1 VPIYSGGATQ
11 SRVRQRVYLHRAAR
25 ERLERTHRETER
37 ATRDAYLGVLSE
49 ISRVKALKQA
59 LESSRTAIQATEA
72 GFEVGTRTTV
82 DVLEEADILY
92 VLMDAT
98 SLPGPGDLLV
108 LDHVKGA
115 VRKRPRPIILV
126 LNKVDVVNKLK
137 LLPVMETYA
146 RLFEWTD
153 VVPVSAETGDNVDR
167 LLSVTVAHLAEGD
180 AAYDADTV
188 TDQSMRTLA
197 AEMIREKILHQ
208 TYEEV
213 PYSVAVEIDEFVEE
227 GKLARISATVLVERE
242 SHKAILIGKHGERLK
257 AVGTEARRDMEQ
269 IFGMKVFLQ
278 LWVKVREAW
287 REDAHAL
294 TELGY

>member
-1 VPIYSGGATQ
+1 MKFGTVAIIGRPNVGKST
-11 SRVRQRVYLHRAAR
+11 LLN
-25 ERLERTHRETER
+25 RLLEQKIAIVSDKPQTTRTRI
-37 ATRDAYLGVLSE
+37 LGVVHAPGAQ
-49 ISRVKALKQA
+49 IALLDTPGLHKPQH
-59 LESSRTAIQATEA
+59 LLNRRM
-72 GFEVGTRTTV
+72 VRTTV

-92 VLMDAT
+92 VLMDTT
-98 SLPGPGDLLV
+98 SSPGPGDLLV
-108 LDHVKGA
+108 LDYVKGA
-115 VRKRPRPIILV
+115 VRKRPRPVILV
-126 LNKVDVVNKLK
+126 LNKVDLVNKLK

-146 RLFEWTD
+146 RLFGWAD

-167 LLSVTVAHLAEGD
+167 LLSVTVAHLSEGD
-180 AAYDADTV
+180 AAYDAETV

-197 AEMIREKILHQ
+197 AEMIREKILIQ

-227 GKLARISATVLVERE
+227 GQLARISATVLVERE
-242 SHKAILIGKHGERLK
+242 SHKAIVIGKHGERLK
-257 AVGTEARRDMEQ
+257 QVGTDARRDMEQ

-287 REDAHAL
+287 REDEHAL